1 MRKIFIAVLCVFI
14 MTVQAPLHNMDAQQ
28 AQQEQQAQQAQSTKR
43 DLKPG
48 LRSLREYAQDNRGIV
63 VTTGPTE
70 TQQVGM
76 DMLERGGSAV
86 DAALASALA
95 RITHNMGWIVS
106 FAGIYMMV
114 YYESSTGKVYSLNAC
129 FKTPLE
135 EDDPLSIPRF
145 GIPNA
150 RAVLVPGFMAGVQA
164 AHDKFGRL
172 PFADL
177 FQPAIDIAEN
187 GFPLTSWMIDII
199 RDNWDVL
206 GILPETRNIF
216 LKRRYGLFR
225 GYETGDL
232 FIQPEL
238 AQTLRQVASQGAEYM
253 YTGEWA
259 RHFVNIVQRE
269 GGRITLRDM
278 DEYEPVWAD
287 PAQTTYNGYDI
298 HALGEPSLGAMNVV
312 VAINMMEH
320 ADLMDLP
327 HASESSEALYRLM
340 YSSRVGE
347 FFYAPYTPEILEA
360 YIPEGDFSYEHRAN
374 KENARLIWDRI
385 ASGEWPEIERQIA
398 QWGYSRPSHSEAII
412 AVDAQGNVAAV
423 CHTINTD
430 HWGNSGIFVDGV
442 SIPGAGYF
450 QQQLMDKIGPGTYL
464 PDTTNPVLVLQNGL
478 PVYASSCIGS
488 DLHSATVQN
497 LYNQLNFDMSMSE
510 SRATPKFQSV
520 AWETALQQKVQYNQ
534 FSQNL
539 LDAVRAMGLDILLV
553 NQGASEYWIGLR
565 IRH

>member
-1 MRKIFIAVLCVFI
+1 
-14 MTVQAPLHNMDAQQ
+14 
-28 AQQEQQAQQAQSTKR
+28 
-43 DLKPG
+43 
-48 LRSLREYAQDNRGIV
+48 
-63 VTTGPTE
+63 
-70 TQQVGM
+70 
-76 DMLERGGSAV
+76 
-86 DAALASALA
+86 
-95 RITHNMGWIVS
+95 
-106 FAGIYMMV
+106 
-114 YYESSTGKVYSLNAC
+114 
-129 FKTPLE
+129 
-135 EDDPLSIPRF
+135 
-145 GIPNA
+145 
-150 RAVLVPGFMAGVQA
+150 
-164 AHDKFGRL
+164 
-172 PFADL
+172 
-177 FQPAIDIAEN
+177 
-187 GFPLTSWMIDII
+187 
-199 RDNWDVL
+199 
-206 GILPETRNIF
+206 
-216 LKRRYGLFR
+216 
-225 GYETGDL
+225 
-232 FIQPEL
+232 
-238 AQTLRQVASQGAEYM
+238 M